1 MASNKKGTK
10 KPAPAHPKVKKLEG
24 ILAENRKAFHE
35 YEILE
40 KITAGISLTGAEVKS
55 ARSKQINIKPAYAAI
70 ENGQVI
76 LKNCHIAPYKP
87 AADDKYNPDRFRQ
100 LLLHKK
106 EIAYLESKLAEK
118 GLTLIPLQA
127 HLTKGKIKILLGL
140 GKGKQ
145 QFDKR
150 ADLKK
155 KAQNMD
161 IKRAL
166 SRY

>member
-1 MASNKKGTK
+1 MK
-10 KPAPAHPKVKKLEG
+10 KPANNKTNSGHPKEKKLEG

-35 YEILE
+35 YEIIE
-40 KITAGISLTGAEVKS
+40 KVTAGIVLSGAEVKS
-55 ARSKQINIKPAYAAI
+55 ARAKQFNLKPAYAAI
-70 ENGQVI
+70 ENGQAI
-76 LKNCHIAPYKP
+76 LKNAHIAPYKP
-87 AADDKYNPDRFRQ
+87 AADTHYQPDRFRQ

-106 EIAYLESKLAEK
+106 EIAYLDGKLSEQ

-140 GKGKQ
+140 CRGKQ

-150 ADLKK
+150 ATLKK
-155 KAQNMD
+155 KAQNME
-161 IKRAL
+161 IRRAL